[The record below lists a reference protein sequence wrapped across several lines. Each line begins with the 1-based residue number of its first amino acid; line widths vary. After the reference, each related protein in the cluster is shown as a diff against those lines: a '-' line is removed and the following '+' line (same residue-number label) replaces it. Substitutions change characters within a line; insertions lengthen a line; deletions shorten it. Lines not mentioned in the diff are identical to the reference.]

1 MTPVNDPE
9 HVQRCVDEMKR
20 RDVDVLVLG
29 REGNARYVSG
39 ASRLWLAGTRPFGP
53 GCVVVRETGAVHLLS
68 TTDDLVPLPR
78 GQLFPMSWNP
88 VNIVE
93 ALRAIPGV
101 ATARRVGVDGM
112 TPGFAQL
119 LRSVLPDAELVD
131 GEDLLASVRRIKS
144 ASDVEGIKAAIEVAE
159 HGLRAALAALVPG
172 VRERDLLGV
181 FVEAAAGLGV
191 TTPAF
196 EGVFVVLDDDMPGS
210 FSTDRV
216 IADGDLVDASV
227 GVLAGGWEGR
237 LARTWPCGEASKA
250 RRAEAVLWQEQREAV
265 VAQISPGTVVE
276 HLLTQHSE
284 VHGVGTGDEIL
295 DETQILQPG
304 MVLALGFTNAGIH
317 GEDTFLLT
325 DDGNEMLTTFPYT
338 PT

>member
-9 HVQRCVDEMKR
+9 HVQRCIDEMKR

-29 REGNARYVSG
+29 RESNARYLSG

-88 VNIVE
+88 ANILR
-93 ALRAIPGV
+93 ALSAIPGV
-101 ATARRVGVDGM
+101 GGARRVGVDGM

-119 LRSVLPDAELVD
+119 LGSVLPDAELVD

-144 ASDVEGIKAAIEVAE
+144 PSDIAAIKAAIAVAE
-159 HGLRAALAALVPG
+159 DALRVALGALLPG
-172 VRERDLLGV
+172 VREIDLLAV
-181 FVEAAAGLGV
+181 FAEATAAHGV
-191 TTPAF
+191 TTPVF
-196 EGVFVVLDDDMPGS
+196 EAVFHAIDDDERAS

-216 IADGDLVDASV
+216 IRDGDLVDASV

-237 LARTWPCGEASKA
+237 LARTWPCGEATKA
-250 RRAEAVLWQEQREAV
+250 RRAEIVLWQEVREPL
-265 VAQISPGTVVE
+265 VAQIHPGTPAE

-284 VHGVGTGDEIL
+284 LHGVGTGDEL
-295 DETQILQPG
+295 VDEAEVLRPG
-304 MVLALGFTNAGIH
+304 MVLALGFTDAGIH
-317 GEDTFLLT
+317 GEDTFLVT
-325 DDGNEMLTTFPYT
+325 DDGNEMLTRFPYV
-338 PT
+338 PA